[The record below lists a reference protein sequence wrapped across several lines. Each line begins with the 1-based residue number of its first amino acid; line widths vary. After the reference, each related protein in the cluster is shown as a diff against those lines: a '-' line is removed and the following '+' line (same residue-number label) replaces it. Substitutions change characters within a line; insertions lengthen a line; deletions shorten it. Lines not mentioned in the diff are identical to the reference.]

1 MVRQSNMQALSS
13 GLATLASRVDGVAA
27 VNRDLSEVVQQ
38 RGRHERELEG
48 DLRSTLER
56 ISGEL
61 ERMSADHAATAERE
75 QARAREIAQS
85 QLSGQTLEERVDEL
99 ERRLVAQRE
108 LVGRQAED
116 AGSVDATL
124 ADLQQ
129 RARDLEVGYRWVR
142 EVQERMETEF
152 ASLRAVRDREAE
164 LAELLEQHRATR
176 ARHEARLR
184 EVEELVAAFGRELQV
199 AEEERALL
207 MRQQAME
214 ADRAR
219 QSRERLEALR
229 EALIDQIRRQVE
241 ASEESGRRR
250 AEETDRELRVA
261 RELVTKL
268 AEETEDVIQ
277 ERPL

>member
-1 MVRQSNMQALSS
+1 
-13 GLATLASRVDGVAA
+13 
-27 VNRDLSEVVQQ
+27 
-38 RGRHERELEG
+38 
-48 DLRSTLER
+48 
-56 ISGEL
+56 
-61 ERMSADHAATAERE
+61 
-75 QARAREIAQS
+75 
-85 QLSGQTLEERVDEL
+85 
-99 ERRLVAQRE
+99 
-108 LVGRQAED
+108 
-116 AGSVDATL
+116 
-124 ADLQQ
+124 
-129 RARDLEVGYRWVR
+129 
-142 EVQERMETEF
+142 METEF

-207 MRQQAME
+207 MRQQAIE

-261 RELVTKL
+261 RSW
-268 AEETEDVIQ
+268 
-277 ERPL
+277 